1 MHPVHTVIPKSPP
14 PRSLV
19 TRLPLPFRPV
29 PYPDL
34 WNKANREPIV
44 DTLESAN
51 TEVKSET
58 SKVKENLKVLL
69 KLSYG
74 HSKIADSS
82 LSYKFADK
90 IYAPHSLLIL
100 GKKEKWKGKTKQ
112 NKKNVIIL

>member
-1 MHPVHTVIPKSPP
+1 M
-14 PRSLV
+14 
-19 TRLPLPFRPV
+19 
-29 PYPDL
+29 
-34 WNKANREPIV
+34 

-58 SKVKENLKVLL
+58 NKVKENLKVLL

-90 IYAPHSLLIL
+90 IYAPHSLLIS
-100 GKKEKWKGKTKQ
+100 GKKEKGKGKTKQ
-112 NKKNVIIL
+112 NKKKNVIIL